1 MSTALLVSLGSAV
14 MVLLLLGGMWIPF
27 AIGVGGILMLVLY
40 EGPSALNALGFI
52 AWGSLNSTTLS
63 AVPLFILMA
72 EILLRSGVSSRFYD
86 GLSKFSWALPGGL
99 IQTNILGCAL
109 FSAICGSSVATAA
122 AIGGVSLPRA
132 REENYDTAM
141 SCGSIAA
148 GGTLGILIPPSIPL
162 IIYAS
167 FAEVSIVQLFA
178 ASMLPGVLLTIMFML
193 YVAARAIRNPSL
205 VPKGAR
211 PTAVGAYVLG
221 LVEVLPLFLLVGC
234 VLGTIYMG
242 IATPTEAAAV
252 GVFAATVIAVI
263 LGRPPLGVY
272 YAATVTA
279 VKVSASLLFITL
291 SAYFFAYAVESTGL
305 GVTLTQWVVGMELNR
320 YVFLAILIIMYAVMG
335 CVIDSIGMIVLTVP
349 ILIPILIEMQFDL
362 LWFGVILIVVVELGL
377 ITPPMGINLFVVQS
391 IAKVG
396 IGTVIRGIYP
406 YYFVIALF
414 VALLIAF
421 PEIALWPVAFLR

>member
-1 MSTALLVSLGSAV
+1 
-14 MVLLLLGGMWIPF
+14 
-27 AIGVGGILMLVLY
+27 
-40 EGPSALNALGFI
+40 
-52 AWGSLNSTTLS
+52 
-63 AVPLFILMA
+63 
-72 EILLRSGVSSRFYD
+72 
-86 GLSKFSWALPGGL
+86 
-99 IQTNILGCAL
+99 
-109 FSAICGSSVATAA
+109 
-122 AIGGVSLPRA
+122 
-132 REENYDTAM
+132 
-141 SCGSIAA
+141 
-148 GGTLGILIPPSIPL
+148 
-162 IIYAS
+162 
-167 FAEVSIVQLFA
+167 
-178 ASMLPGVLLTIMFML
+178 
-193 YVAARAIRNPSL
+193 
-205 VPKGAR
+205 
-211 PTAVGAYVLG
+211 VLG